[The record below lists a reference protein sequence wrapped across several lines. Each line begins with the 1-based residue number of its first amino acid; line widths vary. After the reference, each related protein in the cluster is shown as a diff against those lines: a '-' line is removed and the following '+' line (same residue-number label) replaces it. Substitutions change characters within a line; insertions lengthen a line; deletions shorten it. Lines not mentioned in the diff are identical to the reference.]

1 MRPAVTYVLLLFATQ
16 AYPQD
21 YSLLRKVREELRT
34 ISAMPDTS
42 ARKAELDKWW
52 NHLIEQK
59 LIPLAV
65 EDSAIFFYR
74 GEAKTVTWTGDFNAW
89 GYVRDYKSKGT
100 RVPGTDVWL
109 LKASFP
115 KDARLDYKIVVNNS
129 DRILD
134 PENPF
139 QQWSGL
145 GGGSP
150 NSELRMPAWREDPI
164 LKPIPGIPH
173 GTLRKDI
180 LFSSKTLRYQITYSV
195 YQPAGAEHGKKLP
208 VLYVMDGHEYLLPE
222 LGNMATILDN
232 LIGEKKIEPIIVVL
246 VDHREPANRS
256 NNRRMEELNMSAK
269 YLNFFTNEFMPAIE
283 KKYPIQAE
291 AAHRA
296 ILGSSIGGLTSAYF
310 IFSRPDLFSMAGMQ
324 SPAFWSRPQIYSL
337 CDSATKANLP
347 KMKIS
352 LSSGLI
358 NDASEG
364 SRKIKDILQNSACV
378 YHYRETNEGSSWG
391 NWRNSIDDVLLDLF
405 GSNNR

>member
-1 MRPAVTYVLLLFATQ
+1 VWATQ
-16 AYPQD
+16 VFSQD
-21 YSLLRKVREELRT
+21 YSLFYKVQGDLRK
-34 ISAMPDTS
+34 ISAIPDTTG
-42 ARKAELDKWW
+42 RNTELDKWW
-52 NHLIEQK
+52 NDLIEHGHV
-59 LIPLAV
+59 PLAV
-65 EDSAIFFYR
+65 EDSVIFYYR
-74 GEAKTVTWTGDFNAW
+74 GEARTVTWMGDFNAW

-100 RVPGTDVWL
+100 RVQGTDVWFF
-109 LKASFP
+109 KASFP
-115 KDARLDYKIVVNNS
+115 KDARLDYKIVINNS

-150 NSELRMPAWREDPI
+150 NSELRMPQWREDPI
-164 LKPIPGIPH
+164 LKPISGIAH
-173 GTLRKDI
+173 GVLRKDI
-180 LFSSKTLRYQITYSV
+180 LFSSKTLGYQINYSV
-195 YQPAGAEHGKKLP
+195 YQPAGVEHGKKLP
-208 VLYVMDGHEYLLPE
+208 VLYVTDGHEYLLPE
-222 LGNMATILDN
+222 LGNITTVLDN

-256 NNRRMEELNMSAK
+256 NNRRMEELNMSEK
-269 YLNFFTNEFMPAIE
+269 YLKFFTDEFIPAVE
-283 KKYPIQAE
+283 KKYPIKAE

-337 CDSATKANLP
+337 CDSASSANRP
-347 KMKIS
+347 KIKIS

-364 SRKIKDILQNSACV
+364 SRRMKEILQNNACI

-391 NWRNSIDDVLLDLF
+391 NWRNSLDDVLLDLF
-405 GSNNR
+405 GNQ

>member
-1 MRPAVTYVLLLFATQ
+1 MKVALPAILLLFAIS
-16 AYPQD
+16 ALSQD
-21 YSLLRKVREELRT
+21 YSLLHKVQNDLFA
-34 ISAMPDTS
+34 ISKIQDTT
-42 ARKAELDKWW
+42 ARKKELDKWW
-52 NHLIEQK
+52 NNLIEQK
-59 LIPLAV
+59 NIPLAV

-74 GEAKTVTWTGDFNAW
+74 GEARTVAWTGDFNAW
-89 GYVRDYKSKGT
+89 GYVRNYKTAGV
-100 RVPGTDVWL
+100 RIQGTDVWVY
-109 LKASFP
+109 KASFP
-115 KDARLDYKIVVNNS
+115 KDARLDYKIVLNNTE
-129 DRILD
+129 RILD

-150 NSELRMPAWREDPI
+150 NSELRMPAWHEDPI
-164 LKPIPGIPH
+164 LKPIAGVPH
-173 GTLRKDI
+173 GNLKKDI
-180 LFSSKTLRYQITYSV
+180 LFSSKILGYQITYSV
-195 YQPAGAEHGKKLP
+195 YQPAGVEHGKKLP
-208 VLYVMDGHEYLLPE
+208 VLYVTDGHEYLLPE
-222 LGNMATILDN
+222 LGNITTILDN

-256 NNRRMEELNMSAK
+256 NNRRMEELNMSDK

-283 KKYPIQAE
+283 KKYPISGQ

-337 CDSATKANLP
+337 CDSASLP
-347 KMKIS
+347 RIKIS
-352 LSSGLI
+352 ITSGLV

-364 SRKIKDILQNSACV
+364 SRRMRDILQNNSCV

-391 NWRNSIDDVLLDLF
+391 NWRNSLDDVLLDLF
-405 GSNNR
+405 GKQ